1 MNEILSKITEYPI
14 ATGVVVVLLI
24 IGYFAL
30 GKKYRAIL
38 FPVAFLRKYL
48 IRLAILVIIGLAVYQ
63 VGILM
68 DWWPQMKTK

>member
-1 MNEILSKITEYPI
+1 M
-14 ATGVVVVLLI
+14 VLVI